1 MCTRFILIIRS
12 LFLFCVLGVF
22 LLSAEFKTYC
32 DKKHYCY
39 KKYTC
44 EFKSGS
50 ITSISFT
57 KKEMTDVAIERL
69 ARGRDFN
76 AEYAKKVEAFY
87 PDYSLSFV
95 IDGEHRA
102 VNIKNV
108 IFDGIEAKPSIS
120 VFHYPGKQL
129 GEIKDFQIEP
139 PYVNLKLAEIIFP
152 MPVRS
157 VFNMK
162 LSKGLV
168 DKLKA
173 KDKIK
178 ITLISIYDKEFVVET
193 DNFIKKYDF

>member
-1 MCTRFILIIRS
+1 MCTRFILRMRRV
-12 LFLFCVLGVF
+12 FLLCVLGVF
-22 LLSAEFKTYC
+22 LLSAEFKTYS
-32 DKKHYCY
+32 DNGHYFY

-69 ARGRDFN
+69 SRYYSN
-76 AEYAKKVEAFY
+76 AEHIKRVEAVY
-87 PDYSLSFV
+87 PDYTLSFV
-95 IDGEHRA
+95 IDGEHRV
-102 VNIKNV
+102 VNIKSV
-108 IFDGIEAKPSIS
+108 IFDGIEAKPSI
-120 VFHYPGKQL
+120 FEIHYSELQL
-129 GEIKDFQIEP
+129 GEIRDFQIDP

-157 VFNMK
+157 VFNVR
-162 LSKGLV
+162 LRKGLV

-178 ITLISIYDKEFVVET
+178 ITLISIYDKEFVLET